1 MGSRYYESY
10 SLKLTSLHDYYQRLL
25 HGSQPLPS
33 GLDIANILKFF
44 SQTLLALLKEVREEP
59 FEMIKSQKFDG
70 ERMALYPSLDY
81 RQLYNA
87 LTQLIDVVPL
97 LHLGLQAFGK
107 ALLQCLACLLP
118 FLDHDLIDN
127 LSYLTASTI
136 SVLPMEL
143 HEEIVN
149 YLCFYILPLTITR
162 RVESGNE
169 NAASQS
175 IAAVIMMV
183 FQYSNNP
190 AHHCQLLECLM
201 ALKPGVVKDILCV
214 VAYGTAPARAS
225 AAKLLFYYWPSFN
238 PNLFDRRAVLVKFAS
253 ERHKNS
259 SHDLTPFVCQ
269 RDNCPNAGN
278 AEAAKVC
285 YDHRI
290 SITFANES
298 PPPLYLCIECANEIH
313 REHPNQMF
321 YDILHPMQQVSM
333 VCENKNCRAADKSAI
348 SICFS
353 TECASYNGNH
363 PIRYCQQCHNIRHNN
378 RRGGDHVYHLALPH
392 ISQLD
397 PQTQTYMVQA
407 IVSLLK
413 EAEPLSIDSNRDTTE
428 MSASTTSKAGTGF
441 SGISGGSAGIGGSF
455 GHCDPTSL
463 EERQLLGRYG
473 VWLLVGLC
481 TPNEDTP
488 VEILGR
494 LLSMLFHWFHVTAY
508 CFDGIEKRL
517 IHLIFSV
524 GQAESALEK
533 LKTEHVCGWLSQV
546 MKTHYEVFI
555 SCLLPHPADYVRVGG
570 HWETLASRTS
580 HLKDGLHR
588 LFCLVPYEVITPDVW
603 DYVMPH
609 WMEAVV
615 NDVPEHELHELKI
628 ILSKILDRDMNSLG
642 FDVKKMYNF
651 VAKRFV
657 NTSAKVQEQALHW
670 LQTLT
675 LLEITIPLE
684 QLFAIFSDG
693 VTVMQSMTSAE
704 SELKPSKPTKENDEN
719 TCSIVENDSGK
730 STPLSDDVVPTPR
743 HMEFMTNAELNLSCC
758 ILMLDILLKQME
770 LQNVDKHT
778 GINTAVCRDACHLM
792 KSIVASNWNNGHM
805 CASDAECT
813 YCESRVIWHQLCLQL
828 ITYMAPENPAYP
840 PDMIVDESADDQ
852 NRKNSPEKKGDS
864 KPDVVLNM
872 PVPEMHSVGGVLVH
886 MPHFFEQIMTAT
898 VETVSEQLDLAAIMP
913 TEKVMSAVVR
923 TVTLSETDLA
933 SATAS
938 VAKTQ
943 LIAENDE
950 PTSPSAEN
958 DLDDFWHTSVGKFRF
973 TIEELPEQLQYIHK
987 LLKEIMTIDKPDIL
1001 YYMLQCLNVM
1011 CLYGDAFNVAV
1022 KDHQGFFIWCQENL
1036 LIKNLWELLN
1046 AEHSH
1051 IAQVTVPLL
1060 LHCVTL
1066 PCGMD
1071 TFWRLVQEEFHNSDW
1086 RVRFV
1091 AVERVTLIARFMDS
1105 TPLRNMSNLQA
1116 ALANAFC
1123 YLITSMD
1130 DSNVYVAQRATLYLG
1145 TIHDTAIRSLIL
1157 CLETQFDSVIVDRP
1171 MVLQSLYQLHNS
1183 LSDRRILTW
1192 EFFLNRFDT
1201 LYLEAQI
1208 NLEKSGE
1215 GMYLRDLKNTDMN
1228 SEVFLKK
1235 LHRAH
1240 EALSQSDGSGT
1251 SSVKTLSASFGTKW
1265 PYKRTMS
1272 APASMVPRQ
1281 DTKQEKEKVYSR
1293 QYSAPILKRKSSR
1306 FGLGQLLGFT
1316 PPPNNSIPDGHLHSL
1331 NMVDES
1337 STLPGNAT
1345 KIVDLEEADKE
1356 TMHLLVFLLMQFL
1369 SRQDQAYPTDEK
1381 PLLKTQS
1388 IVLRHLYLLLGYN
1401 QNERIFH
1408 ISPQRLRLSAVF
1420 NVFIANLP
1428 QLLDQNHVIGWT
1440 MTPPVLAI
1448 LQHCPCPPQSTPPTD
1463 HQPPNYSL
1471 WYLEPHIRRSW
1482 LMSLLVILYKCQYG
1496 QQPWCNQLQ
1505 SLVKIVLNTLDT
1517 QHHQCK
1523 RIPAT
1528 VVMDAPPSRSRDV
1541 SQPSLGVEHDGLTTN
1556 AGELETETPP
1566 MRTSMHQ
1573 RSPGAIHGQMETHWE
1588 ENNGP
1593 ASRYFN
1599 KHFTSHSINADDTES
1614 ELAAIPE
1621 SPKSD
1626 STLHG
1631 SSGGSL
1637 GELEDTVFKHTLHE
1651 PRMSI
1656 TDGTTGATE
1665 PNNRNAVVS
1674 RARAG
1679 SVTKPMW
1686 FIGNEDEAYQGNKSG
1701 PSKKWGVYEGMK
1713 MMVTGTFMTGQ
1724 EPPKPQS
1731 KISAPTAKNGKR
1743 QLPYNGDNVTKSFD
1757 LSGAFAVATSISHIQ
1772 RPEYP
1777 KEKGKEK
1784 EKEKEK
1790 KKEKETEREKEKE
1803 KEIEKEKEKAFAK
1816 TADTVNNN
1824 ESTNAKH
1831 LGRQKYVEQIT
1842 ITATS
1847 PVSPCQVISVTNS
1860 DHSSSP
1866 ALSSSISSQIISTE
1880 NGQQSAIPQP
1890 LMTTPTVER
1899 LLPIGTMIRATGS
1912 RAAQRVLRCE
1922 DAYGSPE
1929 SPLSKMDVLTVSS
1942 SFEQDSETCMSS
1954 DITSPHSISQL
1965 EFPTPERLL
1974 PVGPQRDFSS
1984 LVDRVCQALDITDVE
1999 AISKSSDNVKP
2010 DTHETVLTKQ
2020 DSGASD
2026 NMSASLVPTCNEVNS
2041 SRSPSPRRLIKQVA
2055 LESSPPAVETGDFAS
2070 KVTDYEQ
2077 KIKSRE
2083 QFRIQRDRGRKTLT
2097 ATTDQNAITH
2107 ARRTESWSGAQV
2119 EQNSAYVSQQACHAD
2134 FNLKHSLFRIGND
2147 CVYDRCSECGTIK
2160 EEYSDEELGLC
2171 IITLG
2176 TFIHR
2181 EPSLAA
2187 PLLPEILSIVTK
2199 VALNAMYPWQ
2209 SETNIHLPG
2218 GAISV
2223 AHQFLR
2229 CVLHQLAPNGIFTQ
2243 MFQTHLNESTRLQF
2257 FKSVA
2262 QALVDFNE
2270 LNPIAPLQLLLE
2282 TLNMKKS
2289 LPLERLPI
2297 ILYNIACYL
2306 DCLPLEAGLGPGSVT
2321 WSALLTQFD
2330 GLFRRLV
2337 LILPSI
2343 EDINPLLRI
2352 MVSLLKVPGIQQAK
2366 GMLDPFSKIL
2376 SYAIQNSTLQYHYLT
2391 DLCYLCHRGFIRDRD
2406 KHFFGRTIVFE
2417 LIQAIK
2423 FKTTI
2428 PDSNFLLLLQFVLQD
2443 IGGSLPNTLIAMDG
2457 NIQTDVSPIYNT
2469 NASESLKNQLSD
2481 VLDFLGDFHTLSKI
2495 KSYSKGMQAGLNED
2509 TIGGTLKCGLAQYVA
2524 LEITRGNNRENRAVA
2539 RYLPWLYIAPTIQ
2552 QGFLS
2557 TVSSAREYVDCIGH
2571 IRLLSWLLL
2580 GSLTHIAMYAG
2591 NNNNNHAHS
2600 TIQLA
2605 QPIPQE
2611 VSCHIADHIQII
2623 FSGFPEQSKTSV
2635 LHMSS
2640 LFYAFILCQL
2650 WTMYLE
2656 ELSKNNATNSESHNV
2671 TLNILLEFWSKIT
2684 PCILQLVSY
2693 SKALSEMLNLHFLS
2707 LLEAL
2712 LECGSIVLNK
2722 LLPLWNAILFSHH
2735 VQLPGHLQVRL
2746 QNCRDFPPSRMAE
2759 NFVSNRRESNAIL
2772 LRWLHRLQFKMGQI
2786 EMQSSNATQ
2795 FYSI

>member
-1 MGSRYYESY
+1 MGTRFAAY

-25 HGSQPLPS
+25 HGNQPIPS
-33 GLDIANILKFF
+33 GLDMANTVKYF
-44 SQTLLALLKEVREEP
+44 SQTLLSLLKEVRESP
-59 FEMIKSQKFDG
+59 LEMIKAQKFDAD
-70 ERMALYPSLDY
+70 RMALYPNLDY
-81 RQLYNA
+81 KQLYNA
-87 LTQLIDVVPL
+87 LTQLIDVVSMV
-97 LHLGLQAFGK
+97 HIGLQAFGQ

-118 FLDHDLIDN
+118 FLEHDLIDN
-127 LSYLTASTI
+127 VPYLTASSI
-136 SVLPMEL
+136 SVLPVEL
-143 HEEIVN
+143 HQEIVN
-149 YLCFYILPLTITR
+149 YLCFYILPFTITR
-162 RVESGNE
+162 KTEDGSE

-175 IAAVIMMV
+175 ISAVIMMI
-183 FQYSNNP
+183 FQYSSNP

-238 PNLFDRRAVLVKFAS
+238 PNLFDRRAVLVKFA
-253 ERHKNS
+253 N
-259 SHDLTPFVCQ
+259 DLTPFVCQ
-269 RDNCPNAGN
+269 RDSCPNAGS
-278 AEAAKVC
+278 AEAGKVC

-290 SITFANES
+290 SITFATES

-333 VCENKNCRAADKSAI
+333 VCENKNCRASDKSAI
-348 SICFS
+348 SVCFS
-353 TECASYNGNH
+353 NECASYNGNH

-378 RRGGDHVYHLALPH
+378 RRGGDHVYHMALPH

-413 EAEPLSIDSNRDTTE
+413 EAEPLSMDSNRDNSE
-428 MSASTTSKAGTGF
+428 ISTNKGSTGF
-441 SGISGGSAGIGGSF
+441 PGSGGGG
-455 GHCDPTSL
+455 GLTGGGGLGQCDPATL

-481 TPNEDTP
+481 TPNQDTP

-508 CFDGIEKRL
+508 SFD
-517 IHLIFSV
+517 

-533 LKTEHVCGWLSQV
+533 LKTEYVCGWLTNV

-580 HLKDGLHR
+580 HLKDGLNR
-588 LFCLVPYEVITPDVW
+588 LFCLVPYEVITSDVW

-609 WMEAVV
+609 WMEAMV
-615 NDVPEHELHELKI
+615 NDVPEYELHELKM
-628 ILSKILDRDMNSLG
+628 ILCKILDLDMSPLG
-642 FDVKKMYNF
+642 FDAKKMYNF
-651 VAKRFV
+651 VAKRFI
-657 NTSAKVQEQALHW
+657 NTCAKVQEQALNW

-675 LLEITIPLE
+675 MLEITIPLC
-684 QLFAIFSDG
+684 QLFSMFSDG
-693 VTVMQSMTSAE
+693 VTVMGKMNSTE
-704 SELKPSKPTKENDEN
+704 SEQKPSKSTKKDGDD
-719 TCSIVENDSGK
+719 TICPVVENESGK

-743 HMEFMTNAELNLSCC
+743 HMEFTTNAELNLSCC

-770 LQNVDKHT
+770 LQDVDKHT
-778 GINTAVCRDACHLM
+778 GISTWVCRDACHLM
-792 KSIVASNWNNGHM
+792 KSIVASNWNNCHV
-805 CASDAECT
+805 CSADTECT

-828 ITYMAPENPAYP
+828 VTYMAPENPAYP
-840 PDMIVDESADDQ
+840 PDTIVDETIEDHV
-852 NRKNSPEKKGDS
+852 RKGSPETSRKSDS
-864 KPDVVLNM
+864 KPDVVINM
-872 PVPEMHSVGGVLVH
+872 PLSDHSVGGVLVH

-913 TEKVMSAVVR
+913 AEKVMSAVAR
-923 TVTLSETDLA
+923 AVTLSETDV
-933 SATAS
+933 ATATVS
-938 VAKTQ
+938 VAKPR
-943 LIAENDE
+943 LIGENDQ
-950 PTSPSAEN
+950 PLNLSPEN
-958 DLDDFWHTSVGKFRF
+958 ELDDFWHTSVGKFRF
-973 TIEELPEQLQYIHK
+973 TIEDLPEQLQYIHK

-1011 CLYGDAFNVAV
+1011 CLYGDAFNIAV

-1066 PCGMD
+1066 PCGTD

-1105 TPLRNMSNLQA
+1105 TPLRNVLSLQA

-1145 TIHDTAIRSLIL
+1145 TVHDTAIRSLIL

-1192 EFFLNRFDT
+1192 EFFLNRFDA
-1201 LYLEAQI
+1201 LFLEAQI
-1208 NLEKSGE
+1208 NLEKSGDVA
-1215 GMYLRDLKNTDMN
+1215 YLRDLRNTDLN
-1228 SEVFLKK
+1228 SEVFMKK

-1272 APASMVPRQ
+1272 APASMIPRQ

-1306 FGLGQLLGFT
+1306 FGL
-1316 PPPNNSIPDGHLHSL
+1316 DGHVQSL

-1337 STLPGNAT
+1337 STLPGYT
-1345 KIVDLEEADKE
+1345 LKIVDLEEADKE

-1381 PLLKTQS
+1381 PLSKTQG

-1401 QNERIFH
+1401 QTERTFH
-1408 ISPQRLRLSAVF
+1408 TSPQRLRVSPVF

-1428 QLLDQNHVIGWT
+1428 QLLDQNHVMGWV

-1448 LQHCPCPPQSTPPTD
+1448 LQHCPCPPQGVPPTD
-1463 HQPPNYSL
+1463 HQPPTYSL

-1505 SLVKIVLNTLDT
+1505 ALVKIVLNTLDT

-1528 VVMDAPPSRSRDV
+1528 VVMGGPPSRSRDV
-1541 SQPSLGVEHDGLTTN
+1541 SQPSLGVDHELVTSTV
-1556 AGELETETPP
+1556 GEMDTESPP
-1566 MRTSMHQ
+1566 MRTPMVSVHQ
-1573 RSPGAIHGQMETHWE
+1573 RSPGPMYSQMETHWE
-1588 ENNGP
+1588 ESDP
-1593 ASRYFN
+1593 PCRYTN
-1599 KHFTSHSINADDTES
+1599 KHSSYSINADDTES

-1637 GELEDTVFKHTLHE
+1637 GELEDSSAVVARCDSLHSAR
-1651 PRMSI
+1651 PSPVI
-1656 TDGTTGATE
+1656 DGMMEKAE
-1665 PNNRNAVVS
+1665 PNNPS
-1674 RARAG
+1674 ARIKQDAATRPTWFLGGEDDSHQGGKAG
-1679 SVTKPMW
+1679 P
-1686 FIGNEDEAYQGNKSG
+1686 Q
-1701 PSKKWGVYEGMK
+1701 KKWSVHEGVK
-1713 MMVTGTFMTGQ
+1713 MMVTSTFLSGQ
-1724 EPPKPQS
+1724 QEIQKYTPVSKPAVVPEKS
-1731 KISAPTAKNGKR
+1731 FTA
-1743 QLPYNGDNVTKSFD
+1743 QLAFNGDTTTSKPGG
-1757 LSGAFAVATSISHIQ
+1757 LSSALAVATSISYIQ
-1772 RPEYP
+1772 KYEPM
-1777 KEKGKEK
+1777 
-1784 EKEKEK
+1784 
-1790 KKEKETEREKEKE
+1790 
-1803 KEIEKEKEKAFAK
+1803 KEKAPP
-1816 TADTVNNN
+1816 TGSNN
-1824 ESTNAKH
+1824 SDSPSSKH
-1831 LGRQKYVEQIT
+1831 LGRQKHVDQP
-1842 ITATS
+1842 ITAAS
-1847 PVSPCQVISVTNS
+1847 PVSPCQAITVTSS
-1860 DHSSSP
+1860 DQSSSP
-1866 ALSSSISSQIISTE
+1866 AVSSISSQITSTE
-1880 NGQQSAIPQP
+1880 NGQHPGWSTSPQP

-1899 LLPIGTMIRATGS
+1899 LLPIGTAVRPAGPRVT
-1912 RAAQRVLRCE
+1912 QRILRCE
-1922 DAYGSPE
+1922 DTYGSPE

-1942 SFEQDSETCMSS
+1942 SFDQDSETYMSS

-1965 EFPTPERLL
+1965 EFPMPERLL
-1974 PVGPQRDFSS
+1974 PVGPQRDFTG
-1984 LVDRVCQALDITDVE
+1984 LVERVRQALEIQEIEDLNKFNNE
-1999 AISKSSDNVKP
+1999 AKDESAAPV
-2010 DTHETVLTKQ
+2010 KQ
-2020 DSGASD
+2020 DSTTSE
-2026 NMSASLVPTCNEVNS
+2026 NMSASLVPTLNEVHS
-2041 SRSPSPRRLIKQVA
+2041 SRSASPRRLIKQVA
-2055 LESSPPAVETGDFAS
+2055 LESPPPAAEAADFVSRMSEHDRKAKS
-2070 KVTDYEQ
+2070 KEQ
-2077 KIKSRE
+2077 V
-2083 QFRIQRDRGRKTLT
+2083 RIQRDKFRKNVGGQ
-2097 ATTDQNAITH
+2097 DVIVS
-2107 ARRTESWSGAQV
+2107 ARRTESWAGPQM
-2119 EQNSAYVSQQACHAD
+2119 QPNLDFVSQQAYHAD
-2134 FNLKHSLFRIGND
+2134 FSLKQSLFRIGDD
-2147 CVYDRCSECGTIK
+2147 CIYDRCSECGTIK

-2187 PLLPEILSIVTK
+2187 PLLPEILSVVTK
-2199 VALNAMYPWQ
+2199 VALHAKYPWQ
-2209 SETNIHLPG
+2209 SETNMHLPG

-2229 CVLHQLAPNGIFTQ
+2229 CVLHQLAPNGIFMQ
-2243 MFQTHLNESTRLQF
+2243 MFQTHLNESTRKQF

-2282 TLNMKKS
+2282 TLNAKKS

-2297 ILYNIACYL
+2297 ILYNIACYF
-2306 DCLPLEAGLGPGSVT
+2306 DSLPLEAGLGPGAAT
-2321 WSALLTQFD
+2321 WSGLLAQFD

-2337 LILPSI
+2337 LMLSSI
-2343 EDINPLLRI
+2343 EDITPLLRI
-2352 MVSLLKVPGIQQAK
+2352 MISILKVPGIQQSK
-2366 GMLDPFSKIL
+2366 GMLDPFSKVL
-2376 SYAIQNSTLQYHYLT
+2376 GYAIQNCILKYSYLT
-2391 DLCYLCHRGFIRDRD
+2391 DLCYLCHRAFTRDRD

-2428 PDSNFLLLLQFVLQD
+2428 PDSNFLLLLHFVLQD
-2443 IGGSLPNTLIAMDG
+2443 IGGSLPNTIALE
-2457 NIQTDVSPIYNT
+2457 NIQTDISPIFNT

-2481 VLDFLGDFHTLSKI
+2481 VLDFLADFHTLSKV

-2509 TIGGTLKCGLAQYVA
+2509 TLGGMLKCGLAQYVA

-2539 RYLPWLYIAPTIQ
+2539 RYLPWLYSAPSMIQ
-2552 QGFLS
+2552 QG
-2557 TVSSAREYVDCIGH
+2557 AREYVDCIGH

-2580 GSLTHIAMYAG
+2580 GSLTHTAMYAG
-2591 NNNNNHAHS
+2591 NNNTNAHGPPIP
-2600 TIQLA
+2600 TA

-2611 VSCHIADHIQII
+2611 VSCHVADHIQVI

-2640 LFYAFILCQL
+2640 LFHAFILCQL

-2656 ELSKNNATNSESHNV
+2656 ELSKNNPSNSESHNV
-2671 TLNILLEFWSKIT
+2671 TMNILLEFWGKIT
-2684 PCILQLVSY
+2684 PCVLQLVSY
-2693 SKALSEMLNLHFLS
+2693 SKVAETVNLHFLS

-2712 LECGSIVLNK
+2712 LECGSIVLSK
-2722 LLPLWNAILFSHH
+2722 LLPLWSPILFSHH

-2746 QNCRDFPPSRMAE
+2746 QNCRDFPPSKMTE
-2759 NFVSNRRESNAIL
+2759 HFVSTRRESNAIL

-2786 EMQSSNATQ
+2786 EMQSSTATQ